1 LVYFVGKA
9 AREALLRAKMQLEN
23 VNANIIGIVL
33 NDIKA
38 EGKLAY
44 TYYYH
49 YQYKYYGV
57 RDASEV

>member
-1 LVYFVGKA
+1 
-9 AREALLRAKMQLEN
+9 LRAKMQLEN